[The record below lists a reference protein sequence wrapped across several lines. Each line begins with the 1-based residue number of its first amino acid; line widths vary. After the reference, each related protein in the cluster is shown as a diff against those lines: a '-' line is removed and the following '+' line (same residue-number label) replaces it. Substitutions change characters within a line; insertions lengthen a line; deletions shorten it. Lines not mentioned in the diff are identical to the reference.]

1 MAGFL
6 SQNYELLYQD
16 DMLIHFTDNR
26 LNPEDDNIELFWK
39 MYRLVRELNDS
50 PMMWKLNDALL
61 DSLAA
66 FLLKDTNVVLT
77 MTFMDAS
84 IDLTSKPPALL
95 CLENT
100 YPFALV
106 SD

>member
-1 MAGFL
+1 
-6 SQNYELLYQD
+6 
-16 DMLIHFTDNR
+16 MLIQFTNNR
-26 LNPEDDNIELFWK
+26 FNPDDDNIELFWK

-50 PMMWKLNDALL
+50 PMMWKLNDTLL

-66 FLLKDTNVVLT
+66 FLFVEDVDVVLT

-84 IDLTSKPPALL
+84 IDKTSKPPALL
-95 CLENT
+95 CSSNT

-106 SD
+106 AG